1 MKGWRDEGVEGFD
14 GCCYVMV
21 LSLTIC
27 VCGDSWEG
35 GGVEG
40 WRGDECRGVGD
51 NCAGE
56 MERRRN

>member
-14 GCCYVMV
+14 GCCHVMV

-35 GGVEG
+35 GGG
-40 WRGDECRGVGD
+40 RDDECRGVGD

-56 MERRRN
+56 MKRRN